1 MKHFFKVCGFYL
13 GYFFYFLITVDER
26 INYLQAVQRGYDCF
40 HSKDDS
46 YLVYGSARMYYFD
59 KTKLP
64 TRHYST
70 FKEYRKI
77 YYPII

>member
-1 MKHFFKVCGFYL
+1 MIYIYKVCNFYL

-26 INYLQAVQRGYDCF
+26 INYLQAVQRGY
-40 HSKDDS
+40 
-46 YLVYGSARMYYFD
+46 GSTRKYYFD